1 MKYSIVSHIFF
12 LAVALAGLALISLSA
27 FAQPPGGGF
36 GGSPFGG
43 GGFGGPGGSPGGMS
57 FGSRGGGDRGGGDRG
72 GGDRGGSSGGDRG
85 SSFGGGDRGGF
96 GGGDRGGSSSGGFDP
111 SSFLS
116 RMDTNGNGMLDPD
129 EAQGPARF
137 MLDRMARSNP
147 KIDISKPIP
156 MSLLTESFQ
165 QMRSGSSS
173 SEYGSSYSDSE
184 NAIVEKNSLVPGF
197 GKKAVEKV
205 PVPGFGVGGEKA
217 NIAIDER
224 DMREADDRMERY
236 DKNKDGYLDEN
247 EIKEARLSGTPMQYD
262 NNRDGKLSRQEL
274 AARQAARR
282 LASGGQPESPSQRRD
297 DSNSKKS
304 RDKRVNEEELAKD
317 KPNLFEKRASFRVT
331 DAEGKVPT
339 AAGLPEWFTRN
350 DVNTDSQVSMFEFSK
365 KWTQDVI
372 EDYSRFDSNEDGFI
386 TMKECLVAVK
396 KGFIPGGTSS
406 TASVAVASTAEV
418 ASSST
423 PQTPNPSIA
432 PPNDKVAAMRTWAA
446 PRLKKEDIDGNGF
459 LSPEEF
465 KSTTIKFADAD
476 INKDGRIDID
486 EYVAARMRK

>member
-1 MKYSIVSHIFF
+1 MKYSIVTHIVF
-12 LAVALAGLALISLSA
+12 LVLALAGLALISLSA

-36 GGSPFGG
+36 GGPFGG
-43 GGFGGPGGSPGGMS
+43 GGPGGPPGGMS
-57 FGSRGGGDRGGGDRG
+57 FGSRGGDRGGGDRGGGDRG
-72 GGDRGGSSGGDRG
+72 GGDRGSS
-85 SSFGGGDRGGF
+85 F

-165 QMRSGSSS
+165 QMRSGSSEFS
-173 SEYGSSYSDSE
+173 SSYSDSE

-282 LASGGQPESPSQRRD
+282 LASGGQPDSSSQRRD
-297 DSNSKKS
+297 DPNSKRS
-304 RDKRVNEEELAKD
+304 RDKRDLGEENTKD

-350 DVNTDSQVSMFEFSK
+350 DINTDSQVSMFEFSK
-365 KWTQDVI
+365 KWTQDAI
-372 EDYSRFDSNEDGFI
+372 EDFLRFDSNQDGFI
-386 TMKECLVAVK
+386 TVKECLAAVK

-406 TASVAVASTAEV
+406 AASVAVSPT
-418 ASSST
+418 S
-423 PQTPNPSIA
+423 NPSSAESPKPASGNTPAID
-432 PPNDKVAAMRTWAA
+432 PRMREWAA
-446 PRLKKEDIDGNGF
+446 GKMKSQDKDGNGY
-459 LSPEEF
+459 LSPEEYP
-465 KSTTIKFADAD
+465 TKFAEVDT
-476 INKDGRIDID
+476 NKDGRIDVD
-486 EYVAARMRK
+486 EYAAARSIRK

>member
-1 MKYSIVSHIFF
+1 MKYSIVTHIVF
-12 LAVALAGLALISLSA
+12 LVLALAGLALISVSA
-27 FAQPPGGGF
+27 FAQPPGG
-36 GGSPFGG
+36 SPYGG
-43 GGFGGPGGSPGGMS
+43 GGFGGPGSPPGGMS
-57 FGSRGGGDRGGGDRG
+57 FGGRGGDRGGGDRGGGDRG
-72 GGDRGGSSGGDRG
+72 GGDRGG
-85 SSFGGGDRGGF
+85 GDRGGF
-96 GGGDRGGSSSGGFDP
+96 GGGDRGGFSSGGFDP

-165 QMRSGSSS
+165 QMRNGSS
-173 SEYGSSYSDSE
+173 EFGSSYSDSE

-205 PVPGFGVGGEKA
+205 PVPGFGVGGERA
-217 NIAIDER
+217 NIAVEER
-224 DMREADDRMERY
+224 DMKEADERMERY

-247 EIKEARLSGTPMQYD
+247 EMKESRFSGTPMQYD

-282 LASGGQPESPSQRRD
+282 LASGGQPDSSSQRRD
-297 DSNSKKS
+297 ESNSKKS
-304 RDKRVNEEELAKD
+304 RDKRDNGEENTKD

-331 DAEGKVPT
+331 DAEGKVP
-339 AAGLPEWFTRN
+339 AVAGLPEWFTRN
-350 DVNTDSQVSMFEFSK
+350 DVNNDSQVSMFEFSK
-365 KWTQDVI
+365 KWTQDTI
-372 EDYSRFDSNEDGFI
+372 EDFSRFDANQDGFI

-396 KGFIPGGTSS
+396 KGFIPGGASS
-406 TASVAVASTAEV
+406 APTQPEASTAAVE
-418 ASSST
+418 SSST
-423 PQTPNPSIA
+423 PQTPNPSA
-432 PPNDKVAAMRTWAA
+432 SLPNDKVAAMKIWAA
-446 PRLKKEDIDGNGF
+446 PRMKKEDNDGNGF

-465 KSTTIKFADAD
+465 ISKTIKFADAD

-486 EYVAARMRK
+486 EYVAARMKK

>member
-1 MKYSIVSHIFF
+1 MKYSIVSHIVF
-12 LAVALAGLALISLSA
+12 LALALAGLALISLSA
-27 FAQPPGGGF
+27 MAQPPGGSPFGGSSF

-43 GGFGGPGGSPGGMS
+43 GGFGGPGGPPGGMS
-57 FGSRGGGDRGGGDRG
+57 FGSRGGDRGGGDRG
-72 GGDRGGSSGGDRG
+72 GGDRGGSS
-85 SSFGGGDRGGF
+85 GGDRGGF

-111 SSFLS
+111 SSFLA

-165 QMRSGSSS
+165 QMRSGSSEFS
-173 SEYGSSYSDSE
+173 SSYSDSE

-197 GKKAVEKV
+197 GTKVIEKV

-224 DMREADDRMERY
+224 DMREADERMERY
-236 DKNKDGYLDEN
+236 DKNKDQYLDEN
-247 EIKEARLSGTPMQYD
+247 EMKEARFSGTPMQYD

-274 AARQAARR
+274 ASRQAARR
-282 LASGGQPESPSQRRD
+282 LASGGQPDSSSQRRD

-304 RDKRVNEEELAKD
+304 RDKRDNGEEIAKD

-339 AAGLPEWFTRN
+339 ATGLPEWFTRN

-365 KWTQDVI
+365 KWTQDAI
-372 EDYSRFDSNEDGFI
+372 EDFLRFDSNQDGFI
-386 TMKECLVAVK
+386 TVKECLVAVK

-406 TASVAVASTAEV
+406 TVSVAVASTAEV

-423 PQTPNPSIA
+423 LQTPNPSIS